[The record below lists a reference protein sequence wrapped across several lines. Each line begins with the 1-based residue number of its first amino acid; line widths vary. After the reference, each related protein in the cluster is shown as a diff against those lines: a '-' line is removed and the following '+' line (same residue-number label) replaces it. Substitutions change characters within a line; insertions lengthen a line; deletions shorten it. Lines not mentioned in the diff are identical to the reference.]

1 MLRMPDRSAPRFGRT
16 FSIGIV
22 SALLGMALLS
32 FLMPT
37 AAAAPTPPYFGSNV
51 QIDVPP
57 VYRASFFGP
66 APSIAAG
73 TDGAAY
79 LAFAG
84 WSGSPTGDDIY
95 FTKSSDGGRTW
106 STPLRVNDDLGNAAQ
121 AQPRLALDPAN
132 NIYIAWTDTRGGTN
146 DIYFSKSTNGGSS
159 FSANVRVNDVATNS
173 QSEPDLAVDSV
184 NPHLVHV
191 VWTDTRPPIS
201 GPTSPDIY
209 YANSTNGGLSFN
221 PSVRLNDDLGSAAEQ
236 STPAIAVAPNR
247 NVYVVWRDPRGS
259 PEVYYTRSIDFGA
272 TWSLNT
278 YVNGDAG
285 NIDQRNPT
293 IAIDAAGTVYVA
305 WTDYR
310 NPNTAPD
317 IFEAW
322 LASGSATFSAKV
334 QVNDDRGIAPQ
345 INPSISANAGKIQLA
360 WADYRTGGSTSYDIY
375 TSSSTDGTAW
385 SPNTKVND
393 DSLNSYQDY
402 PSIAV
407 DSAGDVFAAFL
418 DTRGIGWDVY
428 AASLDVVAPIANAG
442 SAVSADQGT
451 LVAFDGTASTDNFG
465 IAGYRWDFGDGAT
478 ATGPTGS
485 HVYATPGGYTAT
497 LTVWDDSGNTATDTR
512 AITVLD
518 TQAPVPHGGGDR
530 TVDEGQSLF
539 FDASAS
545 TDNVG
550 VTAYRWDF
558 GDNSSANT
566 AAASHVYARPG
577 TYSASLTVTDA
588 AGNTGTSTF
597 MVTVRAV
604 SPKASDLLGMI
615 QILEAIVAFLA
626 VALAFLG
633 WMLYRRR
640 KEEPRPPAMPMSAR
654 PPTASAQP
662 MPPLPQAQPP
672 KEADPL
678 DMDLPP
684 KGP

>member
-1 MLRMPDRSAPRFGRT
+1 MSRMPERFASRVRRMVP
-16 FSIGIV
+16 IGIV
-22 SALLGMALLS
+22 TALLAVSLFA
-32 FLMPT
+32 FLTPP
-37 AAAAPTPPYFGSNV
+37 AAAAPAAPYWSPSV

-57 VYRASFFGP
+57 AYRASFVALP
-66 APSIAAG
+66 SSIAAG
-73 TDGAAY
+73 TNGVAY

-84 WSGSPTGDDIY
+84 WSGSTGGDDIY

-106 STPLRVNDDLGNAAQ
+106 STPLRVNDDIGNVAQ

-146 DIYFSKSTNGGSS
+146 DIYFSKSINGGSS
-159 FSANVRVNDVATNS
+159 FSANVRVNDVPTNS
-173 QSEPDLAVDSV
+173 QSEPSLAVDPV

-191 VWTDTRPPIS
+191 AWTDTRTPIT
-201 GPTSPDIY
+201 GPDIY
-209 YANSTNGGLSFN
+209 YSNSTNGGLSFN
-221 PSVRLNDDLGSAAEQ
+221 PSARLNDDLGGAEQ
-236 STPAIAVAPNR
+236 STPEIAIAPNR

-259 PEVYYTRSIDFGA
+259 PEIYYTRSLDFGA

-285 NIDQRNPT
+285 NVDQRNPT

-310 NPNTAPD
+310 NQNTAPD
-317 IFEAW
+317 VFEAW

-375 TSSSTDGTAW
+375 TSSSTDGTTW

-393 DSLNSYQDY
+393 DSLNNYQDY

-407 DSAGDVFAAFL
+407 DSAGDVFASFL
-418 DTRGIGWDVY
+418 DPRAIGWDVY
-428 AASLDVVAPIANAG
+428 AATLDVVAPAANAG
-442 SAVSADQGT
+442 SAVTVDQGT
-451 LVAFDGTASTDNFG
+451 SVAFDGTASTDNFG
-465 IAGYRWDFGDGAT
+465 IAGYSWDFGDGAM
-478 ATGPTGS
+478 ATGATGS
-485 HVYATPGGYTAT
+485 HAYATPGDYTAT
-497 LTVWDDSGNTATDTR
+497 LNVWDDSGNTATATR
-512 AITVLD
+512 AITVFD
-518 TQAPVPHGGGDR
+518 TQAPVAHGGGDR

-558 GDNSSANT
+558 GDNSSATT
-566 AAASHVYARPG
+566 AAASHIYARPG
-577 TYSASLTVTDA
+577 VYSASLTVTDA
-588 AGNTGTSTF
+588 AGNTATSTF

-633 WMLYRRR
+633 WVLYRRR
-640 KEEPRPPAMPMSAR
+640 RDEPRPPAMPMAAR
-654 PPTASAQP
+654 PASPPPAP

-672 KEADPL
+672 REPDPL

-684 KGP
+684 KGS